1 MGLTEQQQEI
11 IKIYETTN
19 KNIRVCAGAGAGKS
33 FILKELAKR
42 TPKDRR
48 QLFMAFNKSIA
59 EELKGKLPETAEC
72 VTYHSKGFRLLLKFF
87 NFKPNID
94 ENKCF
99 KLILK
104 HFNLIDVSEERKG
117 QFIYAFNLQTIWDQ
131 LRTKLTPTDQFK
143 ESIKDICNEKEI
155 DYDER
160 MVEDLLLI
168 KDLWIKE
175 AKKHLNSKSDFGLDF
190 TDMIYLP
197 VMMID
202 PLRFP
207 KYDVVFVDEQQDSN
221 PLQKQFIL
229 NCMKRNGR
237 FVVCGDEKQC
247 QPAGTKILLSD
258 GNQKNIEDIQVGDCV
273 CCYDS
278 YKGYY
283 RGLSLNSDYRER
295 VKKYRVLEKSE
306 RIVDEILEVTL
317 KNGMKSRYTYE
328 HTCYAQF
335 DREKSDN
342 TYILYLMENNEGMYR
357 IGITKLFNNASCNSF
372 GLKFRMRLENCK
384 RGWILNIFNSKIE
397 ALKEEQFCSYKFSI
411 PQLVFCVER
420 ASGKRDSFF
429 NDQDIRDIYK
439 KLGSLEQN
447 ARECLNY
454 WGKDFDKPFSI
465 NGDDKR
471 IARDHCFEIAA
482 CNLFPK
488 YMNMIYFD
496 KNNKRKSGKY
506 SNIFIKNLSPISE
519 IRRIKE
525 QQKVYGLLIENYHNY
540 VADNILTHNC
550 IYHFQSSDID
560 VFSSFGEIKNTI
572 NLPLSITFR
581 CAKNIVN
588 EANKIFPGGL
598 QTLPTANEG
607 IVRKGTL
614 SEAQSGDFV
623 LCRNNLPLI
632 QAFIKFLSEGKKC
645 YILGTDYGDQIAKL
659 LEDCTSLGSLE
670 EKLREKREKL
680 QEKGYNNN
688 QIKNNPSYIAL
699 EEKIKIIKLL
709 YEKFRTFD
717 NLKSQIKEIFKE
729 NGKGIVLS
737 TIHKSKGLESDKV
750 FFLNENLIP
759 SEHATTEKAL
769 YAEKCL
775 KFVAITRA
783 RKELIYCVI

>member
-131 LRTKLTPTDQFK
+131 LRTKLTPTDQFE

-237 FVVCGDEKQC
+237 FVVCGDEKQ
-247 QPAGTKILLSD
+247 L
-258 GNQKNIEDIQVGDCV
+258 
-273 CCYDS
+273 
-278 YKGYY
+278 
-283 RGLSLNSDYRER
+283 
-295 VKKYRVLEKSE
+295 
-306 RIVDEILEVTL
+306 
-317 KNGMKSRYTYE
+317 
-328 HTCYAQF
+328 
-335 DREKSDN
+335 
-342 TYILYLMENNEGMYR
+342 
-357 IGITKLFNNASCNSF
+357 
-372 GLKFRMRLENCK
+372 
-384 RGWILNIFNSKIE
+384 
-397 ALKEEQFCSYKFSI
+397 
-411 PQLVFCVER
+411 
-420 ASGKRDSFF
+420 
-429 NDQDIRDIYK
+429 
-439 KLGSLEQN
+439 
-447 ARECLNY
+447 
-454 WGKDFDKPFSI
+454 
-465 NGDDKR
+465 
-471 IARDHCFEIAA
+471 
-482 CNLFPK
+482 
-488 YMNMIYFD
+488 
-496 KNNKRKSGKY
+496 
-506 SNIFIKNLSPISE
+506 
-519 IRRIKE
+519 
-525 QQKVYGLLIENYHNY
+525 
-540 VADNILTHNC
+540 

-572 NLPLSITFR
+572 SLPLSVTFR

-614 SEAQSGDFV
+614 NEAQSGDFV

-670 EKLREKREKL
+670 ERLREKREKL

-759 SEHATTEKAL
+759 SEHTITEKAL